1 MTSGCLQANKFQ
13 KKKEIQSN
21 QSAFWG
27 SLSLGRICQ
36 IPKYVTKRLESGVEL
51 PWTSKDQW
59 DRKKKKMESWS
70 HQEGI
75 V

>member
-51 PWTSKDQW
+51 P
-59 DRKKKKMESWS
+59 
-70 HQEGI
+70 
-75 V
+75 